1 MARWRDTK
9 QNRNTQENENS
20 TIKEEKVQIESS
32 SVSSRLRAFLTDT
45 FLITTPIFYVV
56 IYFIM
61 GSGEAFSHDRI
72 KGWSIILIIHLLIII
87 FFWFVKNQTP
97 GLKAYQLKV
106 VDALSKG
113 KISLIQSLIR
123 YIATLFAV
131 VSFFLIFLPFIRK
144 DKKTF
149 QDLVSNTIIVPE

>member
-9 QNRNTQENENS
+9 QNRNKDKEPAS
-20 TIKEEKVQIESS
+20 IKEESIQIESS
-32 SVSSRLRAFLTDT
+32 SISSRLRAFLTDT

-61 GSGEAFSHDRI
+61 GSGEAFSEDRI
-72 KGWSIILIIHLLIII
+72 KGWSIILIIHLLIIV
-87 FFWFVKNQTP
+87 FFWFVKSQTP

-106 VDALSKG
+106 VDAISKN

-131 VSFFLIFLPFIRK
+131 VSFFLIFLPFVRK

-149 QDLVSNTIIVPE
+149 QDLISNTLIVPE